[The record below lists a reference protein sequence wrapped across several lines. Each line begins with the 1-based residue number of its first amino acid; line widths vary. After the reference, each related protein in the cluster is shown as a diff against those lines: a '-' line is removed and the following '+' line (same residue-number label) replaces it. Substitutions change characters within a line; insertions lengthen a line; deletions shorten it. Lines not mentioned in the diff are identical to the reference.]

1 MGEEKEK
8 EDSKEEIVVNDRR
21 LLTEEER
28 QGILSETQET
38 ESAPSSGGSVTDE
51 SSTTDGSA
59 QGEGETP
66 PPDIDTLTLVH
77 LFIGELGARTWMHL
91 GLLQNPVT
99 KLVVKDLPQARLAID
114 CVAALIEKIGPEISD
129 DERRDYRRL
138 LNDLRMN
145 YVQQSGS

>member
-8 EDSKEEIVVNDRR
+8 EDSKEEIIVNDRR
-21 LLTEEER
+21 LLTDEER
-28 QGILSETQET
+28 QGIVSDTQET

-51 SSTTDGSA
+51 SSTTDDSA
-59 QGEGETP
+59 EGEGETP

-114 CVAALIEKIGPEISD
+114 CVAALIEKIDPEISD

>member
-1 MGEEKEK
+1 MGEEK
-8 EDSKEEIVVNDRR
+8 EDSKEEIIVNDRR
-21 LLTEEER
+21 LLTEDER
-28 QGILSETQET
+28 QGIVSDTQET
-38 ESAPSSGGSVTDE
+38 ESAPSSSGSTTDE
-51 SSTTDGSA
+51 SSTTDDSA
-59 QGEGETP
+59 EGEGGTL
-66 PPDIDTLTLVH
+66 PPDLDTLTLVRI
-77 LFIGELGARTWMHL
+77 FIGELGARTWMHL

-114 CVAALIEKIGPEISD
+114 CVAALTEKIDPDISE